1 MIFAE
6 GIEDYLQSLVPG
18 PDPVMAEIWS
28 IAQANRT
35 LDQAQRCRLYHRI
48 EQIIVDD
55 APWVPL
61 YTPVRVSLVAPRV
74 TRFYMNPVWYA
85 FDFAFYQVSK

>member
-1 MIFAE
+1 M
-6 GIEDYLQSLVPG
+6 
-18 PDPVMAEIWS
+18 
-28 IAQANRT
+28 
-35 LDQAQRCRLYHRI
+35 

-74 TRFYMNPVWYA
+74 TRFYMNPIWYA
-85 FDFAFYQVSK
+85 FDFAYYQVSK